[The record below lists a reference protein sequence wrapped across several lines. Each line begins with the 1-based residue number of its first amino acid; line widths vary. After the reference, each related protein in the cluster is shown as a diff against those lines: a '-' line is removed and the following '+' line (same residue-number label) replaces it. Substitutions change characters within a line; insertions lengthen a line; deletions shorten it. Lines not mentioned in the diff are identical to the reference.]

1 MGKSLAAAK
10 PALKDIKKDAS
21 KFIKSSKTKRLQ
33 AQLSKVHAYGKS
45 PRMTKDEKRI
55 ILQMASERNMPPIKI
70 AEAVGRHVSNI
81 SRLLKKKKET
91 KMGRPLILTKEQVDR
106 LEALLEA
113 MVDKAAGNKEV
124 ALGMLMRRSRTKASV
139 RTVADR
145 LRKRGYQFR
154 DLREKP
160 TLTPD
165 DIKLRYKFAKTY
177 KDKPDVWWLSYIH
190 VHLDNHMFKVATT
203 AKGRKLLAK
212 RRVRG
217 VYRKKGKSLRP
228 AHVKPKKDMKLSTG
242 ARGILKTGGV
252 GHGKILVWHTVPGR
266 WGGDA
271 AAHMYKN
278 VLAKALKKEHP
289 GKKKFRALEDNDPTG
304 NLSKKGIAAKVDCK
318 IEVFEI
324 PKRSPDLNVLDYA
337 IWSKV
342 ETLMRAQEGGWPDSK
357 RETREQFEKRLDR
370 TALTLDP
377 AFINKCILSLKER
390 CKRLY
395 DAKGGLFEEGGR
407 KSRRPL

>member
-124 ALGMLMRRSRTKASV
+124 TLGMLMRRSRTKASS

-145 LRKRGYQFR
+145 FRKRGY
-154 DLREKP
+154 
-160 TLTPD
+160 
-165 DIKLRYKFAKTY
+165 
-177 KDKPDVWWLSYIH
+177 
-190 VHLDNHMFKVATT
+190 
-203 AKGRKLLAK
+203 
-212 RRVRG
+212 
-217 VYRKKGKSLRP
+217 
-228 AHVKPKKDMKLSTG
+228 
-242 ARGILKTGGV
+242 
-252 GHGKILVWHTVPGR
+252 
-266 WGGDA
+266 
-271 AAHMYKN
+271 
-278 VLAKALKKEHP
+278 
-289 GKKKFRALEDNDPTG
+289 
-304 NLSKKGIAAKVDCK
+304 
-318 IEVFEI
+318 
-324 PKRSPDLNVLDYA
+324 
-337 IWSKV
+337 
-342 ETLMRAQEGGWPDSK
+342 
-357 RETREQFEKRLDR
+357 
-370 TALTLDP
+370 
-377 AFINKCILSLKER
+377 
-390 CKRLY
+390 
-395 DAKGGLFEEGGR
+395 
-407 KSRRPL
+407 

>member
-1 MGKSLAAAK
+1 
-10 PALKDIKKDAS
+10 
-21 KFIKSSKTKRLQ
+21 
-33 AQLSKVHAYGKS
+33 
-45 PRMTKDEKRI
+45 
-55 ILQMASERNMPPIKI
+55 
-70 AEAVGRHVSNI
+70 
-81 SRLLKKKKET
+81 
-91 KMGRPLILTKEQVDR
+91 
-106 LEALLEA
+106 
-113 MVDKAAGNKEV
+113 MVDKVAGSKEV
-124 ALGMLMRRSRTKASV
+124 TLGMPMRRSRTKASI

-160 TLTPD
+160 ILTPD
-165 DIKLRYKFAKTY
+165 DIKLHYKFAKTY

-278 VLAKALKKEHP
+278 VLAKALKKEYP

-304 NLSKKGIAAKVDCK
+304 NLSKKASPRKLIAKSRFSK
-318 IEVFEI
+318 F
-324 PKRSPDLNVLDYA
+324 RSDLQTSTFLTMLYGARLRHYCVPR
-337 IWSKV
+337 S
-342 ETLMRAQEGGWPDSK
+342 EGGPIRNGRRVS
-357 RETREQFEKRLDR
+357 
-370 TALTLDP
+370 
-377 AFINKCILSLKER
+377 SLK
-390 CKRLY
+390 
-395 DAKGGLFEEGGR
+395 
-407 KSRRPL
+407 SV

>member
-124 ALGMLMRRSRTKASV
+124 ALGMLMRRSRTRASV

-160 TLTPD
+160 ILTPD

-228 AHVKPKKDMKLSTG
+228 AHVKPKKDMKLSITMSCGTG
-242 ARGILKTGGV
+242 TGRY
-252 GHGKILVWHTVPGR
+252 P
-266 WGGDA
+266 
-271 AAHMYKN
+271 
-278 VLAKALKKEHP
+278 
-289 GKKKFRALEDNDPTG
+289 
-304 NLSKKGIAAKVDCK
+304 
-318 IEVFEI
+318 
-324 PKRSPDLNVLDYA
+324 
-337 IWSKV
+337 
-342 ETLMRAQEGGWPDSK
+342 
-357 RETREQFEKRLDR
+357 
-370 TALTLDP
+370 
-377 AFINKCILSLKER
+377 
-390 CKRLY
+390 
-395 DAKGGLFEEGGR
+395 
-407 KSRRPL
+407 

>member
-81 SRLLKKKKET
+81 TRLLKKKKET

-124 ALGMLMRRSRTKASV
+124 TLGMLMRRSRTKASV

-145 LRKRGYQFR
+145 LRKRRYRFR

-160 TLTPD
+160 ILTPD
-165 DIKLRYKFAKTY
+165 
-177 KDKPDVWWLSYIH
+177 
-190 VHLDNHMFKVATT
+190 KVA
-203 AKGRKLLAK
+203 
-212 RRVRG
+212 
-217 VYRKKGKSLRP
+217 
-228 AHVKPKKDMKLSTG
+228 
-242 ARGILKTGGV
+242 
-252 GHGKILVWHTVPGR
+252 
-266 WGGDA
+266 
-271 AAHMYKN
+271 
-278 VLAKALKKEHP
+278 
-289 GKKKFRALEDNDPTG
+289 
-304 NLSKKGIAAKVDCK
+304 
-318 IEVFEI
+318 
-324 PKRSPDLNVLDYA
+324 
-337 IWSKV
+337 
-342 ETLMRAQEGGWPDSK
+342 
-357 RETREQFEKRLDR
+357 
-370 TALTLDP
+370 
-377 AFINKCILSLKER
+377 
-390 CKRLY
+390 
-395 DAKGGLFEEGGR
+395 
-407 KSRRPL
+407 

>member
-124 ALGMLMRRSRTKASV
+124 TLGMLMRRSRTKASV

-165 DIKLRYKFAKTY
+165 
-177 KDKPDVWWLSYIH
+177 
-190 VHLDNHMFKVATT
+190 KVA
-203 AKGRKLLAK
+203 
-212 RRVRG
+212 
-217 VYRKKGKSLRP
+217 
-228 AHVKPKKDMKLSTG
+228 
-242 ARGILKTGGV
+242 
-252 GHGKILVWHTVPGR
+252 
-266 WGGDA
+266 
-271 AAHMYKN
+271 
-278 VLAKALKKEHP
+278 
-289 GKKKFRALEDNDPTG
+289 
-304 NLSKKGIAAKVDCK
+304 
-318 IEVFEI
+318 
-324 PKRSPDLNVLDYA
+324 
-337 IWSKV
+337 
-342 ETLMRAQEGGWPDSK
+342 
-357 RETREQFEKRLDR
+357 
-370 TALTLDP
+370 
-377 AFINKCILSLKER
+377 
-390 CKRLY
+390 
-395 DAKGGLFEEGGR
+395 
-407 KSRRPL
+407 